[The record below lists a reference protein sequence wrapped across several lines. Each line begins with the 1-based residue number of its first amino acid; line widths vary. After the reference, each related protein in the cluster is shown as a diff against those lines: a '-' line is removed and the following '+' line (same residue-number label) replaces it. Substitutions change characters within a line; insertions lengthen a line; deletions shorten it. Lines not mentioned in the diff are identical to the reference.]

1 MRERLLELLDGICP
15 ADRAAMEDAR
25 TRWNSLAKP
34 IGSLGFLEEAVVRAA
49 GITGDARHVSLNRP
63 ALVVMCADH
72 GVVREG
78 VSQTGQEVTRIVAEN
93 FTRNQTST
101 SILCRR
107 SGTDIFPV
115 DIGMLGPSFPNG
127 RPQPFVMLNRKVAEG
142 SKNIVREAAM
152 SMEECLKALLAGLF
166 LVRDLKERGYG
177 ILAVGEMGIGNTTP
191 SSAVGSV
198 LTGLSPKEVTGKGAG
213 LSEAAFEKKK
223 AAVAAAV
230 GRFYEAHPE
239 YASYAW
245 LAEPAEKP
253 ECAKR
258 IFHVCAL
265 LAELGG
271 FDLAG
276 MAGVF
281 LGGAVYRLPVVMD
294 GFISSTAALCAVC
307 MNPLVRDFLFPS
319 HVSSE
324 TASRAV
330 LDALD
335 MTAPLQLDMHLGEGS
350 GAVAL
355 LPLLLMGVDV
365 YEQMSTFQEIEVEP
379 YLDYE
384 AAGGMV

>member
-1 MRERLLELLDGICP
+1 MIEQLLELLDTICP

-25 TRWNSLAKP
+25 TRWNALAKP
-34 IGSLGFLEEAVVRAA
+34 IGSLGFLEEAVVKAA
-49 GITGDARHVSLNRP
+49 GIAGDARHVKLCRP

-72 GVVREG
+72 GVVCEG
-78 VSQTGQEVTRIVAEN
+78 VSQTGQEVTRNVAGHSTQN
-93 FTRNQTST
+93 RTST
-101 SILCRR
+101 ASLWRR
-107 SGTDIFPV
+107 SGTATFPV
-115 DIGMLGPSFPNG
+115 DIGMLGPAFPAK

-198 LTGLSPKEVTGKGAG
+198 LTGLSPVEVTGKGAG
-213 LSEAAFEKKK
+213 LSKEAFEKKK
-223 AAVAAAV
+223 VAVAAAV
-230 GRFYEAHPE
+230 GRFYEAYPE

-245 LAEPAEKP
+245 LAEPAEKS
-253 ECAKR
+253 EYAKR
-258 IFHVCAL
+258 VLHVATL
-265 LAELGG
+265 LSELGG

-294 GFISSTAALCAVC
+294 GFISSTAAFCAVC
-307 MNPLVRDFLFPS
+307 MNPLVRDFLLPS

-324 TASRAV
+324 AASQAV
-330 LDALD
+330 LDALG
-335 MTAPLQLDMHLGEGS
+335 MTAPLRLGMHLGEGS
-350 GAVAL
+350 GAAAL

-365 YEQMSTFQEIEVEP
+365 YEQMSTFQEIAVEP

-384 AAGGMV
+384 AVGGMA